1 MTRRFLTADIPG
13 TGGRIKETP
22 EDFRVEELPLYL
34 PAGEGEHTYL
44 VIEKRGI
51 TTLEA
56 VRRISREVNAVEREI
71 GYAGMK
77 DAVGVTTQTLSI
89 PRVAPERLLELRL
102 PGITPLSAVRHRNK
116 LKLGHLAGNRF
127 TIRVREPEAGAL
139 ERALAV
145 LDILTRRGVPNYFG
159 MQRFGSQA
167 NSHLVGRAWLLGEFR
182 EAVET
187 IIGSGEAVRD
197 EQWQR
202 AIAAFQAGRFEESR
216 DLFPGHCRTER
227 ELAASLLR
235 RPDDWKRALTAVPQ
249 RLKMLYFSAL
259 QSALFNRVLDERL
272 DHLDTVVAGDVAY
285 KHDNG
290 ACFLV
295 ENPVAEQDRAARLEI
310 SATGPLFGSRMKD
323 PAGEPL
329 AIEECVLAE
338 ACLSREQFASAGT
351 WRFEGERRPLR
362 IPLSEVSAALDE
374 EGLLLGFSLP
384 RGAYATAVL
393 REIMKTE
400 AVS

>member
-1 MTRRFLTADIPG
+1 MRAYLTADIAG

-34 PAGEGEHTYL
+34 PCGDGEHTYL
-44 VIEKRGI
+44 VIEKRGL

-56 VRRISREVNAVEREI
+56 VRRIARAVGANERDM

-77 DAVGVTTQTLSI
+77 DAVGVTSQTLSV
-89 PRVAPERLLELRL
+89 PRVAPEQLLGLQL
-102 PGITPLSAVRHRNK
+102 PGLVMVRAERHRNK

-127 TIRVREPEAGAL
+127 TIRVREPDDGAL
-139 ERALAV
+139 ERARAILA
-145 LDILTRRGVPNYFG
+145 ILARRGVPNYFG
-159 MQRFGSQA
+159 MQRFGGQG
-167 NSHLVGRAWLLGEFR
+167 NSHVIGRAWFLGQYR
-182 EAVET
+182 EAVEA
-187 IIGSGEAVRD
+187 IIGTGEAVRD

-202 AIAAFQAGRFEESR
+202 AIEAFRRGEPEACRE
-216 DLFPGHCRTER
+216 LLPGHCRTER
-227 ELAASLLR
+227 DLVASLIR
-235 RPDDWKRALTAVPQ
+235 QPENWKRALGMVPQ

-272 DHLDTVVAGDVAY
+272 AELDTVVAGDVAH

-295 ENPVAEQDRAARLEI
+295 EDPAAEAERVRQLQI
-310 SATGPLFGSRMKD
+310 SATGPMFGSRMKL
-323 PAGEPL
+323 PEGRPL
-329 AIEECVLAE
+329 AIEEQVLAE
-338 ACLSREQFASAGT
+338 AGLSREQFAAAGE

-362 IPLSEVSAALDE
+362 IPLAESVAQPDG
-374 EGLLLGFSLP
+374 EGVLLCFSLP

-393 REIMKTE
+393 REVMKTDE
-400 AVS
+400 VS